1 MNKKQKLHQTT
12 LPGNGLGV
20 RVIEGDIA
28 YALKQFK
35 RRVKRSGVLKQTF
48 ERAEFTKPSITRRAE
63 RSRAA
68 FIQRIRSK
76 EQ

>member
-1 MNKKQKLHQTT
+1 MNKKHKLHQTIV
-12 LPGNGLGV
+12 PGNGLGV
-20 RVIEGDIA
+20 RVVDRDLG

-35 RRVKRSGVLKQTF
+35 RRVKKSRVLEKTF
-48 ERAEFTKPSITRRAE
+48 ELKEFTKPSVINRAE

-68 FIQRIRSK
+68 FIQQIRSR

>member
-48 ERAEFTKPSITRRAE
+48 ERAISDVLKVEKPQAN
-63 RSRAA
+63 
-68 FIQRIRSK
+68 
-76 EQ
+76 